1 VSVVGEGIASN
12 AVVLGSSSFR
22 TACIHAAVVAMT
34 GATRLA
40 KVLARRCMVS
50 AVLCAGAAVDV
61 GGLALR
67 LDRVDGLGNLCL

>member
-1 VSVVGEGIASN
+1 
-12 AVVLGSSSFR
+12 
-22 TACIHAAVVAMT
+22 MT

-40 KVLARRCMVS
+40 KVLTKRRMVS